1 MKSKLI
7 KDFCEPSKIKFM
19 AMLNDYLEPT
29 SILTPLVLTRIF
41 CILSK
46 RHISHRAMAPPLI

>member
-7 KDFCEPSKIKFM
+7 KDYCEPSKIKFM

-29 SILTPLVLTRIF
+29 SILTPLALSGIV

-46 RHISHRAMAPPLI
+46 RHIGHRAMAPPPI

>member
-7 KDFCEPSKIKFM
+7 KDYCEPSKIKFM
-19 AMLNDYLEPT
+19 ATLNDYLEPT
-29 SILTPLVLTRIF
+29 SILTLLAFTRIF

-46 RHISHRAMAPPLI
+46 RHIGHRAMAPPPI